1 MRESVDNV
9 GQFLYELNENS
20 KQQKKKKKNI
30 YNYIDIIKNN

>member
-30 YNYIDIIKNN
+30 YNYINIIKNN

>member
-30 YNYIDIIKNN
+30 YNYIDILIDT